1 MCMLLGEGKGHTPWL
16 GPGHGIFGIA
26 LASAMYFTLFF
37 LEDLSRSNFG
47 YRMLVEGSMRNGP
60 HYETRF

>member
-37 LEDLSRSNFG
+37 LG
-47 YRMLVEGSMRNGP
+47 GSV
-60 HYETRF
+60 